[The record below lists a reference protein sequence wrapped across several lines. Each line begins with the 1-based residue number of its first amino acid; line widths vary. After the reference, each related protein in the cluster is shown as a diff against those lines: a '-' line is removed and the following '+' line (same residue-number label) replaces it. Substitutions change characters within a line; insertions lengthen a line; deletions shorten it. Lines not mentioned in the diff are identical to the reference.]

1 MVPLY
6 SVQQG
11 VIHSNYFDEVAE
23 KIGRYPHLLIP
34 ETVGTP
40 KELRNVTGI
49 CDDPDLQLKFREI
62 VQPVNEENDLDGI
75 VFAYRL
81 APKNVFCLFER
92 ANMTSPDINFGMDA
106 GSSSENAFW
115 KRVTTELFIE
125 RKYSIFGPF
134 GLPDTEWICGHIA
147 IWSKPDPSAAFLSS
161 LNVHGTEVPFAWGF
175 VMNFLDWRL
184 MKDRSN
190 IYERFAGCNLDFK
203 LTRQESSVVFPGM
216 DSEMLAMSPDADL
229 LDDTNSVVIQTE
241 TLHGTWNNR
250 VGNVNGY
257 TPPWYPG
264 AVTGVLL
271 GALII
276 SFLTASTLVERQL
289 HRNLVGKMLP
299 RKAVVKLHR
308 GQTVLEKY
316 NLVTIFFSDIV
327 GFTSLAGTMRPIQ
340 VMKMLNELYTELDK
354 LAAKHQVYKVE
365 TIGDAYMCV
374 GGAPDK
380 VPAPLAA
387 ERVASFALDAIN
399 FVKNFKTQDGDQIF
413 IRAGLASGPVVAGVV
428 GQSMPRYCFF
438 GDTVNFAS
446 RMEST
451 SKKMKIQV
459 AEVTYRLL
467 QDAPTLDFSLTK
479 RVDGDVAGVV
489 VKGKGHQITY
499 WAEGATRRCGAA
511 KKVVDVPTKRDDLP
525 LDIEAAARNDEKLPL
540 VEEDKMVTI
549 DDPGM
554 YSTDEIYSAMTSQA
568 WEKLGHAES
577 SLVAATDET
586 STIVARASAILKHH
600 LLRVIKHRDE
610 NAKMSLATQLQI
622 SHFVSEIA
630 ATYRNVKFHSLS
642 HAIHVT
648 TSMNK
653 LLPATIDED
662 PLNSFCLVFSA
673 LVHDAGHTGMS
684 NKTLKDIQHPL
695 SIKYNE
701 EVPIAERESISI
713 ALEILF
719 RPEFDTLRSAILP
732 DVLDKIKFTKTI
744 FQGILVTDIATPGR
758 VKLGVERFEVA
769 QNEQGQYESRLCPL
783 APFLDDVFD
792 GVGLDKE
799 VQKEYPGE
807 FIITHCGLQK
817 CVRNEH
823 LMLLSDISHLLQG
836 WENFVKWNF
845 RLYKELMECFKYG
858 QCDDPRSGWYQGQIG
873 FFEHYILPLAKRSR
887 VFFKED
893 FADVPFKNGL
903 SNLQLWI
910 THGKKATSIMSNAL
924 EEGVD
929 ESDVL
934 VELYQLASETEVG
947 GCR

>member
-11 VIHSNYFDEVAE
+11 VIHSNYFDDVAE
-23 KIGRYPHLLIP
+23 KIGRYPNLLIP

-40 KELRNVTGI
+40 TELRNVTDI
-49 CDDPDLQLKFREI
+49 CDTPDLQLKFREI
-62 VQPVNEENDLDGI
+62 VQPVNEENDLDGL

-81 APKNVFCLFER
+81 APRNVFCLYER
-92 ANMTSPDINFGMDA
+92 ADMSSPDTNFGLDA
-106 GSSSENAFW
+106 GSSSENPFW
-115 KRVTTELFIE
+115 AKVTKELFIE

-134 GLPDTEWICGHIA
+134 GLPDKEWFCGHIA
-147 IWSKPDPSAAFLSS
+147 VWSKPDPAAAFQSS

-184 MKDRSN
+184 LKERSN
-190 IYERFAGCNLDFK
+190 IYERFAGSNLDFK
-203 LTRQESSVVFPGM
+203 LTRQESSVMFPGK
-216 DSEMLAMSPDADL
+216 DSEMLAESSDAYL

-241 TLHGTWNNR
+241 TLHGIWENR
-250 VGNVNGY
+250 VGNIDGY
-257 TPPWYPG
+257 TPSWYPG
-264 AVTGVLL
+264 AVTGVFL
-271 GALII
+271 GAFII
-276 SFLTASTLVERQL
+276 AFLTASTLVERQL

-316 NLVTIFFSDIV
+316 NLVTIFFCDIV

-354 LAAKHQVYKVE
+354 LVEKHHVYKVE
-365 TIGDAYMCV
+365 TIGDSYMVV
-374 GGAPDK
+374 GGAPDS
-380 VPAPLAA
+380 VSAPLAA
-387 ERVASFALDAIN
+387 ERVASFALDAVD
-399 FVKNFKTQDGDQIF
+399 FVKNFKTQTGDQIF

-459 AEVTYRLL
+459 AEITYRLL
-467 QDAPTLDFSLTK
+467 QDSPTLDFALTK
-479 RVDGDVAGVV
+479 RVDGDVAGVM

-499 WAEGATRRCGAA
+499 WAEGVTRRCEAT
-511 KKVVDVPTKRDDLP
+511 KKVVDVPTSF
-525 LDIEAAARNDEKLPL
+525 DIENDQKLPL
-540 VEEDKMVTI
+540 IEEGKMVTI

-554 YSTDEIYSAMTSQA
+554 YSPEEVYSVMTSQA

-577 SLVAATDET
+577 SLVAATDDT
-586 STIVARASAILKHH
+586 STMVARASAILKHH
-600 LLRVIKHRDE
+600 LLQVMKHRDE
-610 NAKMSLATQLQI
+610 NATMSLATQLQI
-622 SHFVSEIA
+622 SHFVTEIA

-642 HAIHVT
+642 HAMHVT

-653 LLPATIDED
+653 LLSATIDED

-684 NKTLKDIQHPL
+684 NKILKDTQHPL
-695 SIKYNE
+695 STKYNE
-701 EVPIAERESISI
+701 DVPIAERESISI

-719 RPEFDTLRSAILP
+719 RPGFDTLRSAILP
-732 DVLDKIKFTKTI
+732 DVLDKILFTKTI

-769 QNEQGQYESRLCPL
+769 QNEQGQYETRLCPL
-783 APFLDDVFD
+783 ATHLQEVCD
-792 GVGLDKE
+792 GVGLDDE
-799 VQKEYPGE
+799 VKAEFPGE
-807 FIITHCGLQK
+807 FVITHSGLQK

-836 WENFVKWNF
+836 WENFSKWNF
-845 RLYKELMECFKYG
+845 RLYKELMACFKNG
-858 QCDDPRSGWYQGQIG
+858 QCDDPRSGWYQGQVG
-873 FFEHYILPLAKRSR
+873 FYEHYILPLAKRSK

-893 FADVPFKNGL
+893 FADAPYENGL
-903 SNLQLWI
+903 RNLQLWI
-910 THGKKATSIMSNAL
+910 THGKKATSIMMKAL
-924 EEGVD
+924 EEGLD
-929 ESDVL
+929 ENDVL
-934 VELYQLASETEVG
+934 VELYQLASDN
-947 GCR
+947 